1 MNQKVVINQL
11 RKLLEHLSY
20 QVKRLGNPRLKTL
33 GFERRLFKNY
43 HSTLD
48 GYLQECVD
56 TLNKL
61 EHNDLSLSSHPWQ
74 LEHLVEQCQAIQKV
88 IYTLPAGKKQL
99 LTPQEELAGYER
111 RLLKMVADLEHQVA
125 TATGFQ
131 EQQQLL
137 STLEITQQ
145 RLVRCQTA
153 QKDYSWKKS
162 VT

>member
-1 MNQKVVINQL
+1 MNQKVVVSQL
-11 RKLLEHLSY
+11 RKLLEHLTY
-20 QVKRLGNPRLKTL
+20 QVKGLSNSHLKTL
-33 GFERRLFKNY
+33 GFERQLFKNHY
-43 HSTLD
+43 STLN
-48 GYLQECVD
+48 GYLEECVQ
-56 TLNKL
+56 TLNRI
-61 EHNDLSLSSHPWQ
+61 EHNTLHLSSTQWQ

-88 IYTLPAGKKQL
+88 IYTLPAGKRQV

-137 STLEITQQ
+137 STLEMTQQ
-145 RLVRCQTA
+145 RLNRCQTA